1 MHKLTL
7 SFKDRILKTY
17 QIMDPRTTIGSSPDC
32 DIQIDNLA
40 VKPEHAVIELKEDTL
55 TLRDISNSGGGVLL
69 NGKAVT
75 EGELKSGD
83 HIVLGKHTLSY
94 ARELTSSFFIHEKD
108 MATAEQTP
116 PAPAA
121 APVDEQTGW
130 LQFMN
135 GPKLGRTLRL
145 DRALTRLGKTGKQT
159 AMIASRN
166 GGYYISHLEGEIITR
181 VGGKEIGNE
190 TLQLKDGDTI
200 QIGDI
205 QLLFFT
211 GK

>member
-7 SFKDRILKTY
+7 SFRDRFLKTY
-17 QIMDPRTTIGSSPDC
+17 QIMDARTTIGSSPDC
-32 DIQIDNLA
+32 NICIDNLA
-40 VKPEHAVIELKEDTL
+40 VKPEHVVIELQDDAL
-55 TLRDISNSGGGVLL
+55 TLRDISGSGGVQV

-75 EGELKSGD
+75 ECELNTGD
-83 HIVLGKHTLSY
+83 RITLGKHTISY
-94 ARELTSSFFIHEKD
+94 TRELTSSFFIHEKD
-108 MATAEQTP
+108 MRDENAPPPT
-116 PAPAA
+116 PAPAR
-121 APVDEQTGW
+121 EEETGW

-145 DRALTRLGKTGKQT
+145 DRSLTRLGNTGKQS

-166 GGYYISHLEGEIITR
+166 GGYFISHLEGEVATR
-181 VGGKEIGNE
+181 VGSSEIGNGS
-190 TLQLKDGDTI
+190 LQLKDGDTI

-205 QLLFFT
+205 KLLFFT